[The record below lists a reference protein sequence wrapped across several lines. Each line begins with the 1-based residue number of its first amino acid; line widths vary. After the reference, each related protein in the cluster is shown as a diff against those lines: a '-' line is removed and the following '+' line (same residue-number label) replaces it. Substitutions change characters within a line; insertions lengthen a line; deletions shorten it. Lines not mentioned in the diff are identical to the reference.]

1 MVFTTN
7 LLRVLLLPCCCLLLS
22 TPSHV
27 GAVDGVPG
35 SSKDPSSYANVDQ
48 FSPSHISFDLEVSFE
63 DSSTAGTIT
72 HTMEALEANVTTVYL
87 DVWDGLEVF
96 TAEFRTD
103 QVDGFAEFAVVT
115 FEITTPNPN
124 IGNALGITLPIE
136 MAAGT
141 EFFLRL
147 AYRTNADNTALSWM
161 TPSQTAGKVLPFMY
175 SLCQLN
181 FCRDMAPMMD
191 TPSMKLTYDAT
202 IVAPKELAV
211 YMSANETESMDFN
224 ATHKVSSF
232 ACDIKVPSYLIAI
245 VVGDLEVRSL
255 NNRVRVMSEPV
266 LLDSAVTE
274 FSELTTAFDFVED
287 YLTPYIWGNYT
298 LVIMPPSFPWSG
310 MEHPMMTFASPTL
323 ITGDKSQVSNAFH
336 QLTHSW
342 FGNDVGCQN
351 WDNFWLNEGLNTFM
365 ERKVLTALRGE
376 NFAKIDYFIGS
387 TNMYFG
393 DILYFGLDDSYSS
406 LFPDIGEDDP
416 ENAFSRI
423 PYEKGSQFMY
433 YIQSLIGEDLMQ
445 SLLRLYINTFAQTAI
460 NSMDFKMLYETF
472 LSDNFDAATAADIIS
487 QTDWDAWVY
496 DPGVPPVAQDFRTD
510 ELDEAQALAREYASL
525 GGASSPA
532 NFSDYFGYFGE
543 QQVVF
548 VQELAFIE
556 TVDIGLLTYIDSELM
571 LSTTLNPKVKKE
583 WYVLGIMRGYSPVM
597 EPAYI
602 WIGEQGRTAYVNPIF
617 EALVD
622 VGSCATAVDWLA
634 DYESFY
640 NSYVVG
646 GVSRVLVA
654 NCEGNEEIEGV
665 GEKQGDG
672 ESAASIVAV
681 TVLPLVTAMMLAVV
695 AF

>member
-1 MVFTTN
+1 MVFMTN

-22 TPSHV
+22 APSHV
-27 GAVDGVPG
+27 EAADGVLG

-48 FSPSHISFDLEVSFE
+48 FAPSHISFDLEVSFE
-63 DSSTAGTIT
+63 DTSTSGTIT

-103 QVDGFAEFAVVT
+103 QVEGFADFAVVS

-124 IGNALGITLPIE
+124 IGNALGITLPVE

-147 AYRTNADNTALSWM
+147 AYRTNADTTALSWM
-161 TPSQTAGKVLPFMY
+161 TPSQTAGKVHPFMY

-224 ATHKVSSF
+224 TTHKVSKF
-232 ACDIKVPSYLIAI
+232 ECDIKVPSYLIAI

-255 NNRVRVMSEPV
+255 NDRVRVMSEPV
-266 LLDSAVTE
+266 LLDSAVAE
-274 FSELTTAFDFVED
+274 FTELTVAFDLIED

-298 LVIMPPSFPWSG
+298 LVIMPPSFPWGG
-310 MEHPMMTFASPTL
+310 MEHPMITFASPTL
-323 ITGDKSQVSNAFH
+323 ITGDKSQVSTAFH
-336 QLTHSW
+336 ELTHSW
-342 FGNDVGCQN
+342 FGNDVGCMN
-351 WDNFWLNEGLNTFM
+351 WDNFWLNEGINTFM
-365 ERKVLTALRGE
+365 ERKVLSSLRGE
-376 NFAKIDYFIGS
+376 NFAKIDYFTGNTS
-387 TNMYFG
+387 MYFG
-393 DILYFGLDDSYSS
+393 DMLYYGLEDSYSS
-406 LFPDIGEDDP
+406 LFPDIGDDDP
-416 ENAFSRI
+416 ENSFSGL

-472 LSDNFDAATAADIIS
+472 VSENFDDVTAADIIS
-487 QTDWDAWVY
+487 QTDWETWVY
-496 DPGVPPVAQDFRTD
+496 GPGLPPVAQDFRTD
-510 ELDEAQALAREYASL
+510 ELDEAQALARDYASL
-525 GGASSPA
+525 EGESSPE
-532 NFSDYFGYFGE
+532 NFNDYFGYFSA
-543 QQVVF
+543 QQVAF
-548 VQELAFIE
+548 VQEIAAIE
-556 TVDIGLLTYIDSELM
+556 TVDIDLLTYIDSELM
-571 LSTTLNPKVKKE
+571 LSATLDPKVKKE
-583 WYVLGIMRGYSPVM
+583 WYVLGIMSGYSPVM
-597 EPAYI
+597 EPARI
-602 WIGEQGRTAYVNPIF
+602 WIGEQGRNAYVKPIF
-617 EALVD
+617 QALVD
-622 VGSCATAVDWLA
+622 VGKCGTAIDWFT

-654 NCEGNEEIEGV
+654 DCD
-665 GEKQGDG
+665 GD
-672 ESAASIVAV
+672 EVTDSDTSAASTVAV
-681 TVLPLVTAMMLAVV
+681 TVIPLAAAIVLAVV